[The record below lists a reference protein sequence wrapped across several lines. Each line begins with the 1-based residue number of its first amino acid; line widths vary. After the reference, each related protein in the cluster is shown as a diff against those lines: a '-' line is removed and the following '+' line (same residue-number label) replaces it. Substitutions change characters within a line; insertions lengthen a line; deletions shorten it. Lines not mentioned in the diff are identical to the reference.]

1 MAENYKDETNIIYE
15 ICNEPNGDVQWERDI
30 KPYAQE
36 VIKEIRNID
45 DDAVIIVGT
54 PTWSQDV
61 DIVAQSPIIGYE
73 NIMYACHFY
82 AGTHKEYL
90 RDKIRMA
97 LNSGLP
103 IFVTEFGTCD
113 ASGNGNLDIDEANT
127 WIDFLNE
134 NNISWVNWN
143 LSNKDETSAI
153 LSKNTGKTTDWA
165 SEDLSE
171 SGKWLVEK
179 LKQLENN

>member
-1 MAENYKDETNIIYE
+1 
-15 ICNEPNGDVQWERDI
+15 
-30 KPYAQE
+30 
-36 VIKEIRNID
+36 
-45 DDAVIIVGT
+45 
-54 PTWSQDV
+54 
-61 DIVAQSPIIGYE
+61 
-73 NIMYACHFY
+73 MYACHFY

-90 RDKIRMA
+90 RDKIRTA

-113 ASGNGNLDIDEANT
+113 ASGNGNLDIAESNT

-153 LSKNTGKTTDWA
+153 LSKNTGKTANWA